1 MNNESLFKP
10 KGQMN
15 ESIPRKERERVFRRN
30 EIQSA
35 ASKLF
40 AVKGFNSTT
49 LEEIAESA
57 EFGKGTI
64 YNYFQNKEEIYFSI
78 IEDVLDNTGR
88 ILEESDKLS
97 STIEEFVKLYINK
110 IFNYCIE
117 NKFSYLIFVREI
129 AHFDPI
135 FSQVKNDRL
144 LKYHSL
150 SQEILLKKFNSA
162 KRKGIVKSYETGKIV
177 NFFIHVVFPY
187 VHYLLL
193 CNPMNEI
200 NIEWETD
207 FISEI
212 FLNGILS
219 HKS

>member
-1 MNNESLFKP
+1 
-10 KGQMN
+10 MN

-30 EIQSA
+30 EIQTA

-40 AVKGFNSTT
+40 ALKGFNSTT

-78 IEDVLDNTGR
+78 IEDVLENTSK
-88 ILEESDKLS
+88 ILEKSDKLS
-97 STIEEFVKLYINK
+97 KSLQEFVKLYIDQ

-135 FSQVKNDRL
+135 FTKEKNESL
-144 LKYHSL
+144 INYHNL
-150 SQEILLKKFNSA
+150 SQKILTKQFKNALKEDVIKPF
-162 KRKGIVKSYETGKIV
+162 ETKKVI

-193 CNPMNEI
+193 CTPVEEI
-200 NIEWETD
+200 NIKAETD

-212 FLNGILS
+212 LLS
-219 HKS
+219 GMLSDKS